1 MFAIASVVTG
11 DTSAR
16 MTTST
21 TNTIAIEHSQLMR
34 VLGGRAQ
41 VLTQNL
47 LASAT

>member
-1 MFAIASVVTG
+1 MFTIASVVTG

-34 VLGGRAQ
+34 GRAQ